1 MEPENPELVKL
12 VFEQP
17 LGTDELEASACII
30 DHEDDIDWENIA
42 ATTEDDFKAGRY
54 AFTSEDYATH
64 EEATAAMSAWI
75 DPIFDEVLRR
85 VASNSSLHAK
95 GSARH

>member
-1 MEPENPELVKL
+1 MMTSEIENAVPSQALV
-12 VFEQP
+12 
-17 LGTDELEASACII
+17 DEDDPNTWDCII

-54 AFTSEDYATH
+54 AFSSEDYATH
-64 EEATAAMSAWI
+64 EEAMTAMSAWI
-75 DPIFDEVLRR
+75 DSIFDEVLRR

-95 GSARH
+95 G